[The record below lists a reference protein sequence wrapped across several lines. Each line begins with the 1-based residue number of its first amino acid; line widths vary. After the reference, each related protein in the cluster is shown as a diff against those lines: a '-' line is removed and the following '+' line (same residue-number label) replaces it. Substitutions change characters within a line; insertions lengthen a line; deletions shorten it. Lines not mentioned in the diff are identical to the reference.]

1 MFRLEEASFDWAT
14 GRGGAAGT
22 IGGDVLRLLRDD
34 PETDFDLVL
43 TDADPDDGADPPVRA
58 LDVRDLDATT
68 AALDG
73 VDTVIHLAG
82 DASPE
87 ATWESVLDLNVVG
100 TRTVLEAARRAGVRR
115 VVLASSNHVMGMYD
129 RERAWPVYTH
139 QPVRPDSLYGV
150 SKAVGEVLGRYYH
163 DEHGLDVIA
172 LRIGWESGDH
182 GAADDELTRALWVS
196 PRDMAQ
202 ALRRAVQAEV
212 RHGVYYVVSDN
223 PTRPW
228 DLTNTMVELGYRP
241 QDSWQQAEGQPKG

>member
-1 MFRLEEASFDWAT
+1 MTDRPTVLVT
-14 GRGGAAGT
+14 GAAGT
-22 IGGDVLRLLRDD
+22 IGSDVLRLLRDD
-34 PETDFDLVL
+34 PETDFDLLL
-43 TDADPDDGADPPVRA
+43 TDADVDPDPGADLPVRA
-58 LDVRDLDATT
+58 LDVRDVDAVA

-82 DASPE
+82 QASPE
-87 ATWESVLDLNVVG
+87 ATWESVLELNVVG

-150 SKAVGEVLGRYYH
+150 SKAMGEVLGRYYH

-172 LRIGWESGDH
+172 LRIGWESGDV
-182 GAADDELTRALWVS
+182 GAADDEVTQALWVS

-202 ALRRAVQAEV
+202 ALRQAVQAEV
-212 RHGVYYVVSDN
+212 RYGVYYVVSDN

-241 QDSWQQAEGQPKG
+241 QDSWQETAEG